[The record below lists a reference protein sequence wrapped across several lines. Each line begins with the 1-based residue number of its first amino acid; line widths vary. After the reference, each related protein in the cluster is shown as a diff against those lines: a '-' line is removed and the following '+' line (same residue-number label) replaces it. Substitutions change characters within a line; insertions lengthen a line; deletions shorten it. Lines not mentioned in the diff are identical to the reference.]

1 MSVDELS
8 VDGLSPHP
16 VNTIY
21 ELANLQRGSRDTNLF
36 LEELLNDTVGKV
48 SKSGKFFTGH
58 CLMDAGKKI
67 WSNVIKS

>member
-1 MSVDELS
+1 MSVDKFSSTKCRVLTCRRVVGVDEMSVDELS

-36 LEELLNDTVGKV
+36 LEELLNDTVCKV
-48 SKSGKFFTGH
+48 S
-58 CLMDAGKKI
+58 
-67 WSNVIKS
+67 